1 VYFKDLELHTIEL
14 KKFCPSTQEDLST
27 FMDRVKNSLDMWMT
41 FLTRHDL
48 LRGDKMPKNL
58 DDPRLKKA
66 MDVLNV
72 MNFTEEERMSYEDRL
87 HWLRIE
93 ASALKKQMEKGLKKG
108 MKKGEKIGMKKGM
121 EKGREEGRKE
131 AALDVARIL
140 KQQGVAPSIIALS
153 TGLSVSVIE
162 EL

>member
-1 VYFKDLELHTIEL
+1 
-14 KKFCPSTQEDLST
+14 
-27 FMDRVKNSLDMWMT
+27 MWMT

-48 LRGDKMPKNL
+48 LCGDTMPESL

-66 MDVLNV
+66 VDVLNV

-93 ASALKKQMEKGLKKG
+93 TNTLKKYEEKALERGR
-108 MKKGEKIGMKKGM
+108 EQ
-121 EKGREEGRKE
+121 GREEGREEGEKIGIEKGLEQGREEGREE
-131 AALDVARIL
+131 ATLNAARIL
-140 KQQGVAPSIIALS
+140 KQQGVAPFIIALS
-153 TGLSVSVIE
+153 TGLSESVIE

>member
-1 VYFKDLELHTIEL
+1 
-14 KKFCPSTQEDLST
+14 
-27 FMDRVKNSLDMWMT
+27 MDRVKNSLDMWMT

-58 DDPRLKKA
+58 DYPRLKKA

-93 ASALKKQMEKGLKKG
+93 TNTLKKYEEKAL
-108 MKKGEKIGMKKGM
+108 ER
-121 EKGREEGRKE
+121 GREEGREEGEKVGME
-131 AALDVARIL
+131 KGLEQGREQGEKIGIEKAALHAARIL

-153 TGLSVSVIE
+153 TGLSESVIE
-162 EL
+162 AL